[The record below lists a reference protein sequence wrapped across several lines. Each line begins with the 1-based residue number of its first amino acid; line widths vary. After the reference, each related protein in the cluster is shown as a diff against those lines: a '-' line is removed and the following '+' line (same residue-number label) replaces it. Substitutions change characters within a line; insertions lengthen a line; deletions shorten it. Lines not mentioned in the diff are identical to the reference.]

1 MMWDTAISPR
11 VLLETEE
18 PSLDQSPSNH
28 GQTMEGRGSD
38 LRILLHQCLS
48 HSVWRWPQY
57 HQLTTHT
64 QHEAGRRNIGTS
76 EDCGNVVLL
85 VVLWADPSIPPV
97 YLWNVSSVI
106 VIVISTHNCTSVS
119 LSGIGYVMCKVI
131 YRFHGLPF
139 DNLIG
144 PVLNSPFATTVWWRG
159 IMGGLPHSELYGFC
173 TSSIQF
179 IIRVPM

>member
-1 MMWDTAISPR
+1 MIWDTALSPR

-64 QHEAGRRNIGTS
+64 QHEAGRRNNGTS
-76 EDCGNVVLL
+76 KPVGMSCFSRF
-85 VVLWADPSIPPV
+85 WTIPSISPV
-97 YLWNVSSVI
+97 FLWNVSSVI
-106 VIVISTHNCTSVS
+106 VIVISTHNCRSVS

-131 YRFHGLPF
+131 YRFHGLTFRNPIGQVF
-139 DNLIG
+139 D
-144 PVLNSPFATTVWWRG
+144 SPFGNNSVMEGDYGMTT
-159 IMGGLPHSELYGFC
+159 
-173 TSSIQF
+173 
-179 IIRVPM
+179 

>member
-1 MMWDTAISPR
+1 MIWDTALSPR

-64 QHEAGRRNIGTS
+64 QHEAGRRNNGTS
-76 EDCGNVVLL
+76 KPVGMSCFLRF
-85 VVLWADPSIPPV
+85 WTIPSISPV
-97 YLWNVSSVI
+97 FLWNVSSVI
-106 VIVISTHNCTSVS
+106 VIVISTHNCRSVS

-131 YRFHGLPF
+131 YRFHGLPIDNPIGQVF
-139 DNLIG
+139 D
-144 PVLNSPFATTVWWRG
+144 SPFATKVWWRG
-159 IMGGLPHSELYGFC
+159 TMGWLPHSELYGFVAIA
-173 TSSIQF
+173 IQF

>member
-1 MMWDTAISPR
+1 MRRNSSKPVTWDTAISPR

-64 QHEAGRRNIGTS
+64 QHEAGRRNNGTS
-76 EDCGNVVLL
+76 KPVGMSWNGWNRWNGRSLWEWRVTSVFEQSPQFHLCFFEMFVIVSDSNFHPQ
-85 VVLWADPSIPPV
+85 LWAYQV
-97 YLWNVSSVI
+97 L
-106 VIVISTHNCTSVS
+106 C
-119 LSGIGYVMCKVI
+119 
-131 YRFHGLPF
+131 YR
-139 DNLIG
+139 
-144 PVLNSPFATTVWWRG
+144 
-159 IMGGLPHSELYGFC
+159 
-173 TSSIQF
+173 
-179 IIRVPM
+179 